1 MVVELIQMAGNGRR
15 NCSNGWEIIVKFIQT
30 SGKQLLKI
38 IQTGGKQ
45 LLKIFKLA
53 GNGCR
58 NYSPRCLPSRE
69 RCTAFIHFSVICMP
83 APACNSIFVMNLQKQ
98 KIFFFRQI
106 DYTFKKYI
114 LKLRQ
119 IHKSSLQLNM
129 SAPTS

>member
-53 GNGCR
+53 GNGC
-58 NYSPRCLPSRE
+58 
-69 RCTAFIHFSVICMP
+69 
-83 APACNSIFVMNLQKQ
+83 
-98 KIFFFRQI
+98 
-106 DYTFKKYI
+106 
-114 LKLRQ
+114 
-119 IHKSSLQLNM
+119 
-129 SAPTS
+129 